1 MGDGVKRRASPIL
14 VVAGD
19 TARLPMEGNMRL
31 TILAVYRTTAATVLE
46 ASLATAAL
54 FSIFHVF

>member
-1 MGDGVKRRASPIL
+1 
-14 VVAGD
+14 
-19 TARLPMEGNMRL
+19 MRL